1 VVSVSNCSGF
11 HGRPIVIGLNYRS
24 TLILLI
30 PLITAR
36 PREVARAGEVGS
48 EKLHATLCAEN
59 ISPFT
64 SATGTRNE
72 MHVYVCEIRITLME
86 PIPLCRNINIGI

>member
-1 VVSVSNCSGF
+1 M
-11 HGRPIVIGLNYRS
+11 IGLNDRS

-36 PREVARAGEVGS
+36 PREVARTGEAVS

-59 ISPFT
+59 ISPLT

-72 MHVYVCEIRITLME
+72 IHINICEIRITSME
-86 PIPLCRNINIGI
+86 PIPLCRNININ